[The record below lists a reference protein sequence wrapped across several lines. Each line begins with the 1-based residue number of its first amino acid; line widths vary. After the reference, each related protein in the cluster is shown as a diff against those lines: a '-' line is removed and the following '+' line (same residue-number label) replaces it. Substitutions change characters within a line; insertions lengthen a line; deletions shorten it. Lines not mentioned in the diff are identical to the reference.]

1 MQDRASPRL
10 GRPKGAKTFEPGPAR
25 AFGVAVRERRLE
37 MGLSQESLALLAQVE
52 RSHLGKIER
61 GEHIP
66 NLVLIFRLANNL
78 KMPPG
83 ELVDRAATLLSEMS

>member
-1 MQDRASPRL
+1 
-10 GRPKGAKTFEPGPAR
+10 
-25 AFGVAVRERRLE
+25 

>member
-10 GRPKGAKTFEPGPAR
+10 GRPKGAKTFEPEPAR

-61 GEHIP
+61 GEHMP
-66 NLVLIFRLANNL
+66 NLVLIFRLASAL
-78 KMPPG
+78 EIAPG
-83 ELVDRAATLLSEMS
+83 ALVDRAAKLMLEG